1 MSLRLRLSLIL
12 GSAFLL
18 LWTLTATWLL
28 FDLRNQTMLALDQ
41 RLAASA
47 RMVAGLVAQL
57 PADLLNGLDE
67 QRLSAQQLGIPNG
80 LRCQVSSLRGTVL
93 ARSHALPGDPLDPAQ
108 KGYRSQ
114 IIDGLLWRSYTL
126 INDEGLRITTADRLD
141 ERSQLERSIWLSA
154 MVPALVA
161 LLGSLAILWLGIGKG
176 LAPLTRIREAL
187 ARRSADDLRALPDQ
201 DLPSELQP
209 LVTSQNL
216 LLERIAAA
224 MERERSL
231 TNNMAHE
238 LRSPLTVIKTCLQ
251 VARMTEGTAA
261 DQALAN
267 AEQGADRLQRT
278 LEQLLLLARL
288 EGQLPL
294 EDDEPLS
301 AREVAEL
308 AIHDVSPAPV
318 ALQLTEPLTS
328 APLAMPTVLAITAL
342 RNLLENAVR
351 HTPPGTRVEL
361 WVAEDAGRV
370 RFTVRDHGA
379 GVPDTHLSRLTQRF
393 WSQGNGNGLG
403 LAIVQAIAER
413 CAARLDFDNRP
424 DGLRVSLSVP
434 LRAS

>member
-1 MSLRLRLSLIL
+1 M
-12 GSAFLL
+12 
-18 LWTLTATWLL
+18 T
-28 FDLRNQTMLALDQ
+28 
-41 RLAASA
+41 
-47 RMVAGLVAQL
+47 
-57 PADLLNGLDE
+57 
-67 QRLSAQQLGIPNG
+67 
-80 LRCQVSSLRGTVL
+80 
-93 ARSHALPGDPLDPAQ
+93 
-108 KGYRSQ
+108 
-114 IIDGLLWRSYTL
+114 DG
-126 INDEGLRITTADRLD
+126 
-141 ERSQLERSIWLSA
+141 
-154 MVPALVA
+154 
-161 LLGSLAILWLGIGKG
+161 
-176 LAPLTRIREAL
+176 
-187 ARRSADDLRALPDQ
+187 
-201 DLPSELQP
+201 
-209 LVTSQNL
+209 
-216 LLERIAAA
+216 AAA
-224 MERERSL
+224 E
-231 TNNMAHE
+231 
-238 LRSPLTVIKTCLQ
+238 
-251 VARMTEGTAA
+251 
-261 DQALAN
+261 QALAN

-328 APLAMPTVLAITAL
+328 TPLAMPTVLAITAL

-361 WVAEDAGRV
+361 WVAQDAGRV